1 MVLTAKL
8 LGLLVFFIYR
18 QPSGGVCIK
27 IKRHDNKKI
36 RDWRDIQ
43 SLKNEITDENREA
56 IMIYPHKKFELEE
69 NYQYLFV
76 IPEKTWVPF
85 GSLNGAVDYNTER
98 SDNSKQRACNS

>member
-1 MVLTAKL
+1 
-8 LGLLVFFIYR
+8 
-18 QPSGGVCIK
+18 
-27 IKRHDNKKI
+27 
-36 RDWRDIQ
+36 
-43 SLKNEITDENREA
+43 
-56 IMIYPHKKFELEE
+56 MIYPHKKFELEE